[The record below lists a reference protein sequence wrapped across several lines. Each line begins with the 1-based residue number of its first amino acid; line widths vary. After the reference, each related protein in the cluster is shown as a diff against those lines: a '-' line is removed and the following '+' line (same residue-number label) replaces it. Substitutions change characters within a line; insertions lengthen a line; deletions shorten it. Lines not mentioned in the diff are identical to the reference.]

1 MSRKVNWKAF
11 LHKQKTFGKH
21 FSKCDMVTLWHILPL
36 KADPLS
42 GTCGNYQ
49 VCWKGPRA
57 GRKVCVVN
65 GGGPESALAR
75 QNPCW
80 NTLYQSFSS
89 GPHLT
94 HPKLE
99 STYACSPIFSSS
111 PNNTQAT
118 LESSLIPSSSLSPTT
133 TAFLRVRSRQSLS

>member
-21 FSKCDMVTLWHILPL
+21 FSKRDMVTLWHILPL

-57 GRKVCVVN
+57 GRKICVVN
-65 GGGPESALAR
+65 GGGSESSAWAG
-75 QNPCW
+75 QTPCW

-99 STYACSPIFSSS
+99 STYARSPMFSSS

-118 LESSLIPSSSLSPTT
+118 LESSLIPSSLSST
-133 TAFLRVRSRQSLS
+133 TATFLRVHSRQSLS